1 MNVPSKEIKTE
12 RFFNMG
18 VQGNM
23 RNYFFSILLVFL
35 NTIAFSQQGGSPSYP
50 MNKKGMEAT
59 SLKYPLQISS
69 HAYYESVIFWE
80 DAIASNK
87 SDAAAWFNYYLLTS
101 RSNAIQPDLIQKK
114 CGEIID
120 KAKSSISGKYQ
131 FSLMRYIHSL
141 NEMNTGNPQ
150 PDSTALWSAFELA
163 QEKKE
168 IYPYLIQFAIIRQH
182 KNLLQTYCREYEDL
196 NKMSSSLMAYHSNV
210 LRSANTNASIY
221 AKGLNDLVPMAIVQ
235 EVYAIR
241 TDVQLHYYPKN
252 GTVLLPNSFLCL
264 SLGSDILNRYPQGRL
279 QGLLIKVDGDTK
291 MSQLQNILFDKL
303 DWSFIN
309 IRPDGGSL
317 ETVLAKH
324 YLPSLLLL
332 HQYLLKTKDERQIQ
346 TRIWLDA
353 VGNYTGETKLIQ
365 KALSHLHD

>member
-1 MNVPSKEIKTE
+1 MAFVMNSIANEKKSE
-12 RFFNMG
+12 RFLTEG
-18 VQGNM
+18 VQGIM
-23 RNYFFSILLVFL
+23 RITILILLSFL
-35 NTIAFSQQGGSPSYP
+35 NSTAFSQQGSSP
-50 MNKKGMEAT
+50 NRVGLEAT
-59 SLKYPLQISS
+59 GLLYPRQVSNQ
-69 HAYYESVIFWE
+69 AYKEAVIFWE

-120 KAKSSISGKYQ
+120 KAKFSISGKYQ
-131 FSLMRYIHSL
+131 YSLMRYIHSL

-150 PDSTALWSAFELA
+150 PDSAALWSAFELA
-163 QEKKE
+163 QDKKE

-182 KNLLQTYCREYEDL
+182 KNLLQTYCREYKDL
-196 NKMSSSLMAYHSNV
+196 FKMSSSLIAYHSNV
-210 LRSANTNASIY
+210 LRSANTNAHVY
-221 AKGLNDLVPMAIVQ
+221 AGGLNDLIPMAIVQ

-241 TDVQLHYYPKN
+241 PDVQLHYYPKR
-252 GTVLLPNSFLCL
+252 GTALLPNSFLCL
-264 SLGSDILNRYPQGRL
+264 SLGSDILNRYPSGRL
-279 QGLLIKVDGDTK
+279 QGLLIKVEGDTK
-291 MSQLQNILFDKL
+291 MSQLQNILFDKI

-309 IRPDGGSL
+309 VRPDEGSL

-332 HQYLLKTKDERQIQ
+332 HQYLLKSKDEHQIQ

-353 VGNYTGETKLIQ
+353 IGNYTGEAKKVQ
-365 KALSHLHD
+365 QALSHLHD